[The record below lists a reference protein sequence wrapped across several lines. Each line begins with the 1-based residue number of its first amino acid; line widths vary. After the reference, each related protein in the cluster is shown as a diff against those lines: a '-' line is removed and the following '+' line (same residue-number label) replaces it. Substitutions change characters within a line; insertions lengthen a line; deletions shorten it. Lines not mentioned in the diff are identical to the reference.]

1 MKQKSKGPK
10 KLQTSILCVCL
21 LTFAISFSVTA
32 YLNLQNNRILG
43 RIEDTYFSN
52 QLLMKTQEV
61 LQSIQNDV
69 STYLNTKSTDSL
81 TDYYDKENAYRIL
94 LKSFNTK
101 ITEADDEVMEKN
113 IYYMSETYL
122 DMAGKAIQAKRG
134 RDIESYRQLYAS
146 MTQQ

>member
-1 MKQKSKGPK
+1 MIQKSKGPK

-81 TDYYDKENAYRIL
+81 TDYYDKENVYRIL

-113 IYYMSETYL
+113 IYYMWERIWTWPGRPFRPKEAETL
-122 DMAGKAIQAKRG
+122 KVTG
-134 RDIESYRQLYAS
+134 SC
-146 MTQQ
+146 THP